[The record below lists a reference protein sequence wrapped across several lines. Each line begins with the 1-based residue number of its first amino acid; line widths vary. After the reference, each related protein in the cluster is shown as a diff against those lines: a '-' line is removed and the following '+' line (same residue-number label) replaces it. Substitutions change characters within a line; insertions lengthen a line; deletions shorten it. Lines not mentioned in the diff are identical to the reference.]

1 MACSLAAILRPI
13 SGGFTADSQLQNELP
28 GRGRQV
34 NGAHGLSLSQRP
46 WVLRKH
52 LTPRPFAYLARD
64 DLIESR
70 HQEMLRSTA
79 LIIQDRDG
87 SLLKEPRKSRHN
99 QLALPSYQVEF
110 PAALLDEQNSLI
122 DRIISF
128 AFDTLGAQ
136 RLDVRVR
143 EAE

>member
-1 MACSLAAILRPI
+1 
-13 SGGFTADSQLQNELP
+13 
-28 GRGRQV
+28 
-34 NGAHGLSLSQRP
+34 
-46 WVLRKH
+46 
-52 LTPRPFAYLARD
+52 
-64 DLIESR
+64 
-70 HQEMLRSTA
+70 MLRSIA

-87 SLLKEPRKSRHN
+87 SLIKEPRKPRPN
-99 QLALPSYQVEF
+99 QLVSPSYRVEF

-128 AFDTLGAQ
+128 AFDTLGAR

>member
-1 MACSLAAILRPI
+1 
-13 SGGFTADSQLQNELP
+13 
-28 GRGRQV
+28 
-34 NGAHGLSLSQRP
+34 
-46 WVLRKH
+46 
-52 LTPRPFAYLARD
+52 
-64 DLIESR
+64 
-70 HQEMLRSTA
+70 

-87 SLLKEPRKSRHN
+87 SLLKEPRKPQHN
-99 QLALPSYQVEF
+99 QLASSSYQVEF

-128 AFDTLGAQ
+128 AFDTLGAR

>member
-1 MACSLAAILRPI
+1 M
-13 SGGFTADSQLQNELP
+13 
-28 GRGRQV
+28 
-34 NGAHGLSLSQRP
+34 
-46 WVLRKH
+46 RKH
-52 LTPRPFAYLARD
+52 LTPRPFVCPNRPGAGY
-64 DLIESR
+64 LIESR
-70 HQEMLRSTA
+70 HLKMLRSTA

-87 SLLKEPRKSRHN
+87 SLIKEPRKPRPT
-99 QLALPSYQVEF
+99 QLVSPSYRVEF

>member
-1 MACSLAAILRPI
+1 MALTAFLYAKAVGNAQALDPAAFCMPECAWRGMFDRKPSL
-13 SGGFTADSQLQNELP
+13 TN
-28 GRGRQV
+28 
-34 NGAHGLSLSQRP
+34 
-46 WVLRKH
+46 
-52 LTPRPFAYLARD
+52 ARS
-64 DLIESR
+64 I
-70 HQEMLRSTA
+70 A

-87 SLLKEPRKSRHN
+87 SLIKEPRKPRPN
-99 QLALPSYQVEF
+99 QLVSPSYRVEF

-128 AFDTLGAQ
+128 AFDTLGAR

>member
-1 MACSLAAILRPI
+1 M
-13 SGGFTADSQLQNELP
+13 
-28 GRGRQV
+28 
-34 NGAHGLSLSQRP
+34 
-46 WVLRKH
+46 RKH
-52 LTPRPFAYLARD
+52 LTPRPFVCPNRPARD
-64 DLIESR
+64 VRLKAVI
-70 HQEMLRSTA
+70 QYMLRSIA

-87 SLLKEPRKSRHN
+87 SLIKEPGKPRPS
-99 QLALPSYQVEF
+99 QLASPSYRVEF

-136 RLDVRVR
+136 RLAVRVR

>member
-1 MACSLAAILRPI
+1 MDKEQNRIRELVLYSL
-13 SGGFTADSQLQNELP
+13 FY
-28 GRGRQV
+28 
-34 NGAHGLSLSQRP
+34 
-46 WVLRKH
+46 VLV
-52 LTPRPFAYLARD
+52 P
-64 DLIESR
+64 
-70 HQEMLRSTA
+70 RSTA

-87 SLLKEPRKSRHN
+87 SLIKEPRKPRQN
-99 QLALPSYQVEF
+99 QLVSPSYCVEF

>member
-1 MACSLAAILRPI
+1 MAL
-13 SGGFTADSQLQNELP
+13 TAFLCKK
-28 GRGRQV
+28 GRGYAQ
-34 NGAHGLSLSQRP
+34 ALD
-46 WVLRKH
+46 
-52 LTPRPFAYLARD
+52 PRPFACPARD
-64 DLIESR
+64 DLIEKAVTKIRENQTDHIGSR
-70 HQEMLRSTA
+70 FSARRSTA

-87 SLLKEPRKSRHN
+87 SVLQEPRKLRPN
-99 QLALPSYQVEF
+99 QLAVPSYRVEF
-110 PAALLDEQNSLI
+110 PAELLDEQNSLI

>member
-13 SGGFTADSQLQNELP
+13 SGGSTADTQLQNELT

-52 LTPRPFAYLARD
+52 LTPRPFAYPARD
-64 DLIESR
+64 DLTDSR
-70 HQEMLRSTA
+70 HLQMLRSTA

-87 SLLKEPRKSRHN
+87 SLLKEPRKPRHN
-99 QLALPSYQVEF
+99 QLALTSYQVEF
-110 PAALLDEQNSLI
+110 PAELLDEQNSLI